1 MPLELCSPASFQH
14 TREVRWGLSASF
26 QGAKGVA
33 QPKPAGPAGW
43 GTRGWAGP
51 EPQRLAGEQGKVE
64 ARSWTG
70 QTGVCGGD
78 GTEGG
83 RGQAKRIQ
91 LRRLLEAELSQGK
104 QEARL

>member
-1 MPLELCSPASFQH
+1 M
-14 TREVRWGLSASF
+14 
-26 QGAKGVA
+26 A
-33 QPKPAGPAGW
+33 QPKPDGPAGW
-43 GTRGWAGP
+43 GLRGWAGP

-70 QTGVCGGD
+70 QTGACGGD

-83 RGQAKRIQ
+83 KEGGRGQAKKRQ
-91 LRRLLEAELSQGK
+91 LRRLLEAELSKGA

>member
-1 MPLELCSPASFQH
+1 MPLS
-14 TREVRWGLSASF
+14 R
-26 QGAKGVA
+26 GATGRA

-43 GTRGWAGP
+43 GTRGWAG
-51 EPQRLAGEQGKVE
+51 LAGEQGKVE

-83 RGQAKRIQ
+83 RDRPK
-91 LRRLLEAELSQGK
+91 EYS
-104 QEARL
+104 